1 MPLLG
6 LDLEVSSGL
15 DGLSLALPRDP
26 WLGVSGEGDLDD
38 SVLTLVE
45 EGRVAETRRHV
56 QTSRG
61 LDLKL
66 SLRKK
71 RKQQSF

>member
-15 DGLSLALPRDP
+15 DGLSLALPGDP

-61 LDLKL
+61 LDFKL